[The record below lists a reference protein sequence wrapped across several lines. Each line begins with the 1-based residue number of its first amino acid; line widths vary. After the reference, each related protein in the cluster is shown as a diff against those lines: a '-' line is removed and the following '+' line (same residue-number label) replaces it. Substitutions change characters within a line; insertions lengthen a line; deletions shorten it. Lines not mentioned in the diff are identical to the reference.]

1 MQSPRERYN
10 EILEKYEAIRDSL
23 HIIAN
28 EELDAAMAM
37 IERYELI
44 MKQLEDLYGEELL

>member
-10 EILEKYEAIRDSL
+10 EILDKYEAIRESL
-23 HIIAN
+23 HLVAN
-28 EELDAAMAM
+28 EELDAAITL
-37 IERYELI
+37 IERYEMI